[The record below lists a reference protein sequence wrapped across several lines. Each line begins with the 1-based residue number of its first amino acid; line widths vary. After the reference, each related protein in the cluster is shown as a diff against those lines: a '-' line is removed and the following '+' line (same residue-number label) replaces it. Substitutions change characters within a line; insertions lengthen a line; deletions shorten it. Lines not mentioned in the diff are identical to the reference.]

1 MDKKIV
7 VLIRAGLPYK
17 KTILYGYER
26 AKEIGAKLMLIGVIP
41 SLDAP
46 RRVALSMFEFGSYDV
61 ISKNLEREAG
71 EYLDRAVQFCL
82 DRGVVVETRV
92 ENGGLQG
99 VIKQATDDKNTK
111 LVIIPTPTKQ
121 EHHSEF
127 LEAIKHFA
135 HDILEPEI
143 RCPVVSVLTA

>member
-1 MDKKIV
+1 MEKKIV
-7 VLIRAGLPYK
+7 VLVRAGLPYK
-17 KTILYGYER
+17 KTILYGFER
-26 AKEIGAKLMLIGVIP
+26 SKEIGAKLLLIGVIP
-41 SLDAP
+41 ELDMS
-46 RRVALSMFEFGSYDV
+46 RRVAFSMFEFGSYDA
-61 ISKNLEREAG
+61 ISKNLERETG

-92 ENGGLQG
+92 EFGGLQG
-99 VIKQATDDKNTK
+99 VIKKSTEDRYTK
-111 LVIIPTPTKQ
+111 LVIVPTPVRQ

-135 HDILEPEI
+135 HDILEHEI